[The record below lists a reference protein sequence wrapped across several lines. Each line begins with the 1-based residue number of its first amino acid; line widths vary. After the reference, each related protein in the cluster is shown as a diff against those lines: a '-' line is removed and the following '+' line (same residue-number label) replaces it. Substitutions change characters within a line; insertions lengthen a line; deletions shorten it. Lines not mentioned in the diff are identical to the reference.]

1 MSRPMSRMGDKCI
14 TGHACSFTAPVEAK
28 QFEVFSN
35 GIPNLVMGD
44 KVAFHLI
51 LAGKYCI
58 PHLSAVVNKGSMS
71 VFVKGIPAA
80 RIGDSTDQGMMYK
93 GSQTVFAGG

>member
-1 MSRPMSRMGDKCI
+1 M
-14 TGHACSFTAPVEAK
+14 
-28 QFEVFSN
+28 
-35 GIPNLVMGD
+35 
-44 KVAFHLI
+44 I

-58 PHLSAVVNKGSMS
+58 PHLGAKVNQGSMT

-93 GSQTVFAGG
+93 GATTVFAGG